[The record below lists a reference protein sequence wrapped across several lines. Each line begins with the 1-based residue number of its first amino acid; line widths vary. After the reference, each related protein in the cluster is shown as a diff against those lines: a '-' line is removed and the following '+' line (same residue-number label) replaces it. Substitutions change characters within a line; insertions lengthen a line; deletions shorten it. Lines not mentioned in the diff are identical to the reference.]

1 MLRIRHG
8 VHIRTSASAGQKFVS
23 FIKKCCYDFLYAST
37 VPHEVDSR
45 MMVYHYVLHNGC
57 DKMKLKLCEVKFVV
71 CIRMRTNNGGLLGD
85 EFDGLESAGACRHV
99 GHV

>member
-1 MLRIRHG
+1 MR
-8 VHIRTSASAGQKFVS
+8 VHR
-23 FIKKCCYDFLYAST
+23 
-37 VPHEVDSR
+37 
-45 MMVYHYVLHNGC
+45 YVLHNGC

-85 EFDGLESAGACRHV
+85 EFAGLESAGAGRHV

>member
-1 MLRIRHG
+1 
-8 VHIRTSASAGQKFVS
+8 
-23 FIKKCCYDFLYAST
+23 
-37 VPHEVDSR
+37 
-45 MMVYHYVLHNGC
+45 MMVHRYVLHNGC

-85 EFDGLESAGACRHV
+85 EFAGLESACAGRHV